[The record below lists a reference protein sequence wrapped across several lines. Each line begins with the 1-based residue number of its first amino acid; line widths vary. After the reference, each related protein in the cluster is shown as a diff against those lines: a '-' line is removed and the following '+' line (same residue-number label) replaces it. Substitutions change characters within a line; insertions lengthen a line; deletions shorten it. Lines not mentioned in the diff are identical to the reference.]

1 MARLVRNVS
10 SKLNSL
16 SEFVDQANE
25 AFETISGNIS
35 DLEIAIKDLMDRV
48 SRLESSHKQKGKKV
62 SEEE

>member
-48 SRLESSHKQKGKKV
+48 SKLESSKKGKKV